1 MKYQKSSSLLLI
13 YIITVNDEAHKGIVK
28 VGMTDYDGDTDI
40 TELKPNCKELNQAAK
55 NRVRQYTQTAGIDF
69 TLHHTELAIS
79 TRNGVTVFDDYTVR
93 DVLLRSGIKIHDFK
107 IEKQGNEWY
116 ECSVETAKN
125 AIIAVKEGRDSL
137 YSEEI
142 CAIQPTIDFRPEQ
155 KDAIKQ
161 TVKKFRTGKSMLWN
175 AKMRFGKTLC
185 ALQVV
190 KECQYKR
197 TIILTHRPVVDA
209 GWFDDFNK
217 IFHKGEHY
225 SYGSRNKG
233 EHFETLERNATKL
246 KDYNYIYFASLQDLR
261 GSEKAGGKFDKNDAI
276 FAAQWDMLI
285 VDEAHEG
292 TQTQLGQNVIELI
305 TKDTTHVLSLSGTP
319 FNLFDGYNQDEIY
332 TWDYVMEQKA
342 KHEWDINHFGDHNP
356 YAELPRMNIYTFDL
370 GKLVADY
377 QDVED
382 SAFNFKEFFRTWT
395 GEPKRDHRPMP
406 STAAIG
412 DFIHKEDVRRF
423 LDLIVKYDPQSN
435 YPFSTA
441 EYRNNFRHSLWM
453 VPGVKEAR
461 ALSSMLQQHPIFSNF
476 NIVNVAGEGDED
488 VENEEALT
496 MVMNAMGD
504 DPEQTYS
511 ITLSCGRLTTGVTV
525 KPWTAVMMLAGS
537 FQTDAKAYMQTIFRV
552 QSPYRSK
559 SGRQKQECF
568 VFDFAPDRTLKV
580 IAETAKISAKA
591 GKSTSDDDRATMG
604 EFLNFCPIIGY
615 NGTMMKPYNV
625 DGMLEQLKKVYV
637 DRVVRHGFEDAY
649 LYNNDLLL
657 QLTDGDL
664 AKFSELHKIIGSTKA
679 NHTSNEVDINN
690 QGLTNEQYEEA
701 EQLKKKKKKELT
713 EEEKQKLEA
722 YKEKKKNRDNAV
734 SILRGISIRFP
745 LLIYGAELPD
755 ETQDIAIENFAELID
770 DSSWAEFMP
779 RGVTKEKFAEFVKFY
794 DPDVFRA
801 AGRQIRSMAKAAD
814 SLDPTERTKQIAR
827 IFTFFRNPDKETV
840 LTPWRVV
847 NMHLSDCLGGY
858 DFYNETH
865 EETLAEPRFVD
876 RGDVTAAVFADPCT
890 HILEINSK
898 TGLYPLYVTYSVFE
912 EACRRY
918 RNEHSLSTDIPDE
931 EQRRIW
937 DGVVANNIFVVCK
950 TPMAKSITKRTL
962 MGFRKGKVNAHYFE
976 DLINKIQNQ
985 PKLFID
991 KMRQG
996 AGYWKANNDN
1006 NMKFNAIV
1014 GNPPYQ
1020 LNKATENSKTN
1031 AAYSVSIYNLFIEIA
1046 RNLMPQYISMITP
1059 SRWMTKAGQSIPD
1072 EWVDDMINS
1081 NSFRLIHDFPNAT
1094 DCFPTVEIKGGVN
1107 YFLYET
1113 TYRGKCTFIQHNN
1126 GISTENIDF
1135 LNSQGLGVI
1144 IRDANAQDIL
1154 QHIISIEGDY
1164 HISNSFAN
1172 LVGVRDF
1179 FTTPKHLT
1187 SNWNGYQHNKDTKH
1201 NIKYYL
1207 NKKLEPCGYGW
1218 ITYDDIP
1225 KGHSALPLHKVYIPK
1240 AGGSGNDPIVLGHP
1254 FYGEPNSVCSL
1265 TYLVIGYDP
1274 NNHNFTKEQCLN
1286 IISYIKTRFFRYLV
1300 SIKKKTQDNPRDVFQ
1315 FVPMQDFSKPWT
1327 DAELYKK
1334 YNLTDDEIAYI
1345 ESMIKPME

>member
-55 NRVRQYTQTAGIDF
+55 KRVRQYTQTAGIDF

-155 KDAIKQ
+155 KEAIKQ

-246 KDYNYIYFASLQDLR
+246 KGYNYIYFASLQDLR

-395 GEPKRDHRPMP
+395 GETKRDHRPMP

-453 VPGVKEAR
+453 LPGVKEAR

-779 RGVTKEKFAEFVKFY
+779 RGVTKEKFAEFVQFY

-847 NMHLSDCLGGY
+847 NMHLSDCLGGF

-876 RGDVTAAVFADPCT
+876 RGDVTAAVFADPST

-912 EACRRY
+912 EACQRY
-918 RNEHSLSTDIPDE
+918 RDEHALSTDIPDE

-937 DGVVANNIFVVCK
+937 DEVVANNIFVVCK

-1006 NMKFNAIV
+1006 NMKFSAIV

-1020 LNKATENSKTN
+1020 IMDGGTDRGAIPVYQNFVDISKKIN
-1031 AAYSVSIYNLFIEIA
+1031 PN
-1046 RNLMPQYISMITP
+1046 YISMIMP
-1059 SRWMTKAGQSIPD
+1059 ARWYAGGRGLD
-1072 EWVDDMINS
+1072 V
-1081 NSFRLIHDFPNAT
+1081 FRSTMLSDRSMRILYDFET
-1094 DCFPTVEIKGGVN
+1094 SKDLFPTVDIAGGLCFFLWNGREQGMCNVYNVKSKRIESRERYLDEFPVFVRSNTSIPILKKICDQANQYLNKYVLPINPFGFRTFFRGHTEKKKGDIKILTSEGWSYVGKNEISKGLEYVDQFKIIVGRFVPSN
-1107 YFLYET
+1107 GELNVKEGEG
-1113 TYRGKCTFIQHNN
+1113 YRV
-1126 GISTENIDF
+1126 
-1135 LNSQGLGVI
+1135 L
-1144 IRDANAQDIL
+1144 
-1154 QHIISIEGDY
+1154 
-1164 HISNSFAN
+1164 
-1172 LVGVRDF
+1172 
-1179 FTTPKHLT
+1179 TTPKILQPNEINT
-1187 SNWNGYQHNKDTKH
+1187 ETYIDTAVFKTIQEAE
-1201 NIKYYL
+1201 NYRKYL
-1207 NKKLEPCGYGW
+1207 CTKFARFL
-1218 ITYDDIP
+1218 
-1225 KGHSALPLHKVYIPK
+1225 LR
-1240 AGGSGNDPIVLGHP
+1240 LGIS
-1254 FYGEPNSVCSL
+1254 SVN
-1265 TYLVIGYDP
+1265 V
-1274 NNHNFTKEQCLN
+1274 
-1286 IISYIKTRFFRYLV
+1286 TRECF
-1300 SIKKKTQDNPRDVFQ
+1300 S
-1315 FVPMQDFSKPWT
+1315 FVPQQDFSKPWT

-1334 YNLTDDEIAYI
+1334 YNLTDDEIDYI

>member
-1 MKYQKSSSLLLI
+1 MKYPKSDSLLLI
-13 YIITVNDEAHKGIVK
+13 YLITISDEAHKGIVK
-28 VGMTDYDGDTDI
+28 VGMTTYDGDADI
-40 TELKPNCKELNQAAK
+40 TELKPNCKELNQSAK
-55 NRVRQYTQTAGIDF
+55 NRIKQYTQTAGIDF

-79 TRNGVTVFDDYTVR
+79 TKKGVKVFDDKTVH
-93 DVLLRSGIKIHDFK
+93 DVLLRSGIKKHDFK
-107 IEKQGNEWY
+107 IESQGDEWF

-125 AIIAVKEGRDSL
+125 AIVAVKDGRSSL
-137 YSEEI
+137 YAEEI
-142 CAIQPTIDFRPEQ
+142 GEIKPTIIFRPEQ
-155 KDAIKQ
+155 KDAIKR
-161 TVKKFRTGKSMLWN
+161 TVKKFQTGRSMLWN

-190 KECQYKR
+190 KECHYKR
-197 TIILTHRPVVDA
+197 SIILTHRPVVDA

-225 SYGSRNKG
+225 AYGSRNKG
-233 EHFETLERNATKL
+233 EHFEPLEKNATKL
-246 KDYNYIYFASLQDLR
+246 TDYNYVYFASLQDLR

-292 TQTQLGQNVIELI
+292 TQTQLGQNVIELLRKEH
-305 TKDTTHVLSLSGTP
+305 TRVLSLSGTP
-319 FNLFDGYNQDEIY
+319 FNLFDGYNNDEIY

-342 KHEWDINHFGDHNP
+342 KREWDINHFGDHNP
-356 YAELPRMNIYTFDL
+356 YAELPQMNIYTFDL
-370 GKLVADY
+370 GKLVGDY
-377 QDVED
+377 QDIED

-395 GEPKRDHRPMP
+395 GEPKRDHRTMP
-406 STAAIG
+406 STATIG
-412 DFIHKEDVRRF
+412 DFIHKEDVRQF

-435 YPFSTA
+435 YPFSTV

-453 VPGVKEAR
+453 LPGVKEAK
-461 ALSSMLQQHPIFSNF
+461 ALSAMLQQHPIFSHF
-476 NIVNVAGEGDED
+476 SIVNVAGEGDED

-504 DPEQTYS
+504 DPEQTYT
-511 ITLSCGRLTTGVTV
+511 ITLSCTRLTTGVTV
-525 KPWTAVMMLAGS
+525 RPWTAVMMLKGS

-552 QSPYRSK
+552 QSPYRAK

-580 IAETAKISAKA
+580 IAETAKVSAKA

-615 NGTMMKPYNV
+615 NGTLMKPYNV
-625 DGMLEQLKKVYV
+625 DSMLEQLKKVYV

-679 NHTSNEVDINN
+679 NHTSNGVDINN

-722 YKEKKKNRDNAV
+722 YKEKKKNRDSAV

-755 ETQDIAIENFAELID
+755 ETQDMAIENFAELID

-779 RGVTKEKFAEFVKFY
+779 RGVTKEKFAEFVQFY

-814 SLDPTERTKQIAR
+814 SLNPMERTKQIAR

-840 LTPWRVV
+840 LTPWPVV

-858 DFYNETH
+858 DFYDESH
-865 EETLAEPRFVD
+865 KETLTEPRFVN
-876 RGDVTAAVFADPCT
+876 RGEVTSAVFSDPKT

-898 TGLYPLYVTYSVFE
+898 TGLYPLYVTYSIFE

-918 RNEHSLSTDIPDE
+918 RDNHTLATDIPED
-931 EQRRIW
+931 EQRRLW
-937 DGVVANNIFVVCK
+937 DKVVAENVFVVCK

-976 DLINKIQNQ
+976 DLLNKIQNQ
-985 PKLFID
+985 PKLFTD

-1006 NMKFNAIV
+1006 NMNFNAIV

-1020 LNKATENSKTN
+1020 EKGKLGGNGDAPIYQYFASIAKAIPHK
-1031 AAYSVSIYNLFIEIA
+1031 
-1046 RNLMPQYISMITP
+1046 YISMIIP
-1059 SRWMTKAGQSIPD
+1059 AKWFAAGSENLLKDFRKEMLHCGTISKLTTYA
-1072 EWVDDMINS
+1072 NS
-1081 NSFRLIHDFPNAT
+1081 KEVFDN
-1094 DCFPTVEIKGGVN
+1094 VEIKGGVCYYLDDSN
-1107 YFLYET
+1107 YDGTCNY
-1113 TYRGKCTFIQHNN
+1113 TFVNN
-1126 GISTENIDF
+1126 GLSECSNID
-1135 LNSQGLGVI
+1135 LGALDVFIRVPQLSKIVRKVDSFSKEHGESTLEPI
-1144 IRDANAQDIL
+1144 ISSDTPFGFPSNVKQSKKRPFDVSEKKNKEFDVAIYHIEKNVRKIEFVRNKDVKKNRQDIDKWKVL
-1154 QHIISIEGDY
+1154 
-1164 HISNSFAN
+1164 
-1172 LVGVRDF
+1172 
-1179 FTTPKHLT
+1179 LT
-1187 SNWNGYQHNKDTKH
+1187 
-1201 NIKYYL
+1201 
-1207 NKKLEPCGYGW
+1207 E
-1218 ITYDDIP
+1218 
-1225 KGHSALPLHKVYIPK
+1225 
-1240 AGGSGNDPIVLGHP
+1240 AGGSGNDQMVLGRP
-1254 FYGEPNSVCSL
+1254 EIAEPNSVCSQS
-1265 TYLVIGYDP
+1265 YLYIAA
-1274 NNHNFTKEQCLN
+1274 NNRNEAQN
-1286 IISYIKTRFFRYLV
+1286 VISYIKTKFVRFLV
-1300 SIKKKTQDNPRDVFQ
+1300 SAMKVTQHAQANVYR
-1315 FVPMQDFSKPWT
+1315 FVPSQDFSKPWT

-1334 YNLTDDEIAYI
+1334 YNLTDDEISYI

>member
-28 VGMTDYDGDTDI
+28 VGMTDYDGDADI

-55 NRVRQYTQTAGIDF
+55 NRVRQYTQTAGVDF

-79 TRNGVTVFDDYTVR
+79 TRNGVTVFDDNTVR
-93 DVLLRSGIKIHDFK
+93 NVLLRSGIKVHDFQ
-107 IEKQGNEWY
+107 IEKQGREWY

-125 AIIAVKEGRDSL
+125 AIVAVKEGRDSL

-142 CAIQPTIDFRPEQ
+142 CVIQPSIDFRPEQ
-155 KDAIKQ
+155 INAIKQ

-209 GWFDDFNK
+209 GWFEDFHK

-225 SYGSRNKG
+225 AYGSRNKG

-246 KDYNYIYFASLQDLR
+246 NDYNYIYFASLQDLR
-261 GSEKAGGKFDKNDAI
+261 GSEKAGGKFDKNDDI

-292 TQTQLGQNVIELI
+292 TQTQLGQNVIDLLK
-305 TKDTTHVLSLSGTP
+305 KDNTHVLSLSGTP

-342 KHEWDINHFGDHNP
+342 KREWDINHFGDHNP

-406 STAAIG
+406 STAAIS

-441 EYRNNFRHSLWM
+441 EYRSNFRHSLWM
-453 VPGVKEAR
+453 LPGVKEAR
-461 ALSSMLQQHPIFSNF
+461 ALSAMLQQHPVFSNF

-496 MVMNAMGD
+496 MVLNAMGD

-615 NGTMMKPYNV
+615 NGTQMKPYNV

-664 AKFSELHKIIGSTKA
+664 AKLSELHKIIGSTKA
-679 NHTSNEVDINN
+679 NHTSNEVNINN
-690 QGLTNEQYEEA
+690 QGFTDEEYEEA
-701 EQLKKKKKKELT
+701 EQLKKKKKRNLT
-713 EEEKQKLEA
+713 DEDKQKLKA

-755 ETQDIAIENFAELID
+755 ETQDIAIENFEELID

-779 RGVTKEKFAEFVKFY
+779 RGVTKEKFAEFVQFY

-858 DFYNETH
+858 DFYDESH
-865 EETLAEPRFVD
+865 EETLAEPRYVD
-876 RGDVTAAVFADPCT
+876 RGEVTAAVFADPKT

-898 TGLYPLYVTYSVFE
+898 MGLYPLYVTYSVFE
-912 EACRRY
+912 EACQRY
-918 RNEHSLSTDIPDE
+918 RDGHTLSTDIPDD

-937 DGVVANNIFVVCK
+937 DEVVANNIFVVCK

-991 KMRQG
+991 KMCQG
-996 AGYWKANNDN
+996 AGYWKANKEN
-1006 NMKFNAIV
+1006 NMKFSAIV

-1020 LNKATENSKTN
+1020 EKGKLGGNGDAP
-1031 AAYSVSIYNLFIEIA
+1031 IYQFFASIA
-1046 RNLMPQYISMITP
+1046 RAIPHKYISMIIP
-1059 SRWMTKAGQSIPD
+1059 AKWFAAGSENLLKDFRKEMLHCGTISKLTTFA
-1072 EWVDDMINS
+1072 NS
-1081 NSFRLIHDFPNAT
+1081 KDVFDN
-1094 DCFPTVEIKGGVN
+1094 VEIKGGVC
-1107 YFLYET
+1107 YYLDDMLYEGT
-1113 TYRGKCTFIQHNN
+1113 CSYTFINN
-1126 GISTENIDF
+1126 GQSEFSNID
-1135 LNSQGLGVI
+1135 LGALDVF
-1144 IRDANAQDIL
+1144 IRVPQLSKIVRKVDSYAKSHEEVALEQLISSDTPFGFPSNVKQSKKRPFDVSEKKSKEFDTAIYHIEKNVRKIEFVRNVDVKKNRQDIGKWKVL
-1154 QHIISIEGDY
+1154 
-1164 HISNSFAN
+1164 
-1172 LVGVRDF
+1172 
-1179 FTTPKHLT
+1179 LT
-1187 SNWNGYQHNKDTKH
+1187 
-1201 NIKYYL
+1201 
-1207 NKKLEPCGYGW
+1207 E
-1218 ITYDDIP
+1218 
-1225 KGHSALPLHKVYIPK
+1225 
-1240 AGGSGNDPIVLGHP
+1240 AGGSGNDQMVLGRP
-1254 FYGEPNSVCSL
+1254 EIAKPNSVCSQS
-1265 TYLVIGYDP
+1265 YLYIASHDEEEAQ
-1274 NNHNFTKEQCLN
+1274 H
-1286 IISYIKTRFFRYLV
+1286 IISYIKTKFLRFLV
-1300 SIKKKTQDNPRDVFQ
+1300 SAMKVTQHAQANVYR
-1315 FVPMQDFSKPWT
+1315 FVPIQDFSKTWT